1 MLPPHHNGLS
11 VESLLRGVFLLN
23 DLLLY
28 STNLVPFETN
38 ALFKGGVSCS
48 SWNGG
53 RIFNISFR
61 YVRIITCL
69 VLYKLG
75 SSEFGYKIISLVP

>member
-28 STNLVPFETN
+28 STNLVPFEAI